1 MRRKDRRVAAG
12 SAWVRGD
19 LDPKEVDDF
28 IEKARGLGIGEEKAL
43 EELNDHNNDVETTL
57 ASFGTP
63 PPDQTLSSAVD
74 AFLAAAALL
83 GGEAPAPPPK
93 KKPKKPTS
101 MDNARRR
108 DWCDHDLHRFAEAL
122 LDTDRD

>member
-12 SAWVRGD
+12 SVWSRGD
-19 LDPKEVDDF
+19 LDPTAVDDF
-28 IEKARGLGIGEEKAL
+28 IDKARSLGVGEEKAL
-43 EELNDHNNDVETTL
+43 EELNDHGNDFETTL

-83 GGEAPAPPPK
+83 GGEAPAP
-93 KKPKKPTS
+93 
-101 MDNARRR
+101 AAQEE
-108 DWCDHDLHRFAEAL
+108 AEEAY
-122 LDTDRD
+122 